1 MKVEETTVVAE
12 DGNDPTH
19 FSATLNNDGTVDAQD
34 LTPDSGND
42 DALRFNAM
50 AAVQAALNQEPTEFG
65 RQIQLGLADRVQ
77 DAVERKRDEV
87 AQAIFGPSDQEV
99 AVDDN
104 DAPSEDDEEVGP
116 EAPEEAEEAEIKA
129 DEEENG

>member
-1 MKVEETTVVAE
+1 MP
-12 DGNDPTH
+12 NDPTH
-19 FSATLNNDGTVDAQD
+19 AVSATLNNDGTVDTQD

-104 DAPSEDDEEVGP
+104 DATSEDDEEVGP

>member
-1 MKVEETTVVAE
+1 MKVEETKVVAE

-19 FSATLNNDGTVDAQD
+19 FSATLNNDGTVDTQD

-104 DAPSEDDEEVGP
+104 DATSEDDEEVGP